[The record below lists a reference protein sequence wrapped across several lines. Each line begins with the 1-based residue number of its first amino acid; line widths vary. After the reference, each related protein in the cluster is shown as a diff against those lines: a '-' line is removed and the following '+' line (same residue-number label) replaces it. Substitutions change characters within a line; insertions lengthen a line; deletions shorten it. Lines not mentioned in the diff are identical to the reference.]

1 MALFD
6 PWASAALAG
15 VFGLLIGSFLNV
27 VIHRLPKMLEQQ
39 WAAEYAHYAA
49 EGTEGPEVTA
59 PAISLSHPRSAC
71 PNCGHA
77 IRWHQNI
84 PILSYLALRGRCA
97 GCGTRISLRYP
108 LVELFT
114 ATLFAFCAWRWGITP
129 TGAAWCL
136 FCAVIVALAGIDW
149 DTTLLPDDL
158 TLPLLWAG
166 LLASAL
172 QWTDVPLFS
181 AVMGAA
187 AGYLSL
193 WSVYWGF
200 KLATGKEGMGY
211 GDFKLFAALGAWFG
225 WQALVPII
233 LMASVIGA
241 IVGIAMKLTS
251 GLREGGYVPFGPFL
265 AGAGLTALVFGPQ
278 AVMQHLLGWLGL

>member
-1 MALFD
+1 MVFD

-15 VFGLLIGSFLNV
+15 IFGLLIGSFLNV
-27 VIHRLPKMLEQQ
+27 VIHRLPKILEQQ

-49 EGTEGPEVTA
+49 KGAEVSETQV

-77 IRWHQNI
+77 IRWYQNI
-84 PILSYLALRGRCA
+84 PVLSYLALRGRCA
-97 GCGTRISLRYP
+97 GCAKRISLRYP
-108 LVELFT
+108 LVELTT

-181 AVMGAA
+181 AVMGAT

-265 AGAGLTALVFGPQ
+265 AGAGLTALIFGPQ

>member
-1 MALFD
+1 MVFD

-15 VFGLLIGSFLNV
+15 IFGLLIGSFLNV
-27 VIHRLPKMLEQQ
+27 VIHRLPKILEQQ
-39 WAAEYAHYAA
+39 WAAEYAHYTA
-49 EGTEGPEVTA
+49 EGAEVSEAQA
-59 PAISLSHPRSAC
+59 PAISLSHPRSTC

-77 IRWHQNI
+77 IRWYQNI
-84 PILSYLALRGRCA
+84 PVLSYLALRGRCA
-97 GCGTRISLRYP
+97 GCAKRISLRYP
-108 LVELFT
+108 LVELIT
-114 ATLFAFCAWRWGITP
+114 AALFAFCAWRWGVTP

-136 FCAVIVALAGIDW
+136 FCAVIVALAAIDW

-166 LLASAL
+166 LLAAAL
-172 QWTDVPLFS
+172 HWIDVPLFS

-278 AVMQHLLGWLGL
+278 AVMQQFLGWLGL